1 MSGQLFINLVYN
13 ASLLLVLVT
22 LYSGIRFRVPF
33 GSGLPSSRRDVI
45 TGLLAGVIGVA
56 VMVNPW
62 RMQAGIFFDAR
73 AMLLAVTGL
82 FFGFVPAVLAVVITA
97 AYRIAA
103 DGAGAL
109 AGVAVIIASAGL
121 GLLWRAWRPGLPE
134 RGGLAE
140 LCLFAVLLHL
150 LQLACFLL
158 LPWPL
163 SLEVLR
169 RVALPLMTVF
179 PAGTVLLCLLLI
191 HQRRSGNM
199 ENDLRESEAKFR
211 ALFENSNDAIFLHGL
226 GPGGRAE
233 KFAEVNR
240 LACERLGYSREELL
254 ALSPADIDAGHMR
267 EARRAAL
274 DRLARDGQAVFEMWH
289 RAKDGREL
297 PVEISARVFGYG
309 GRSHALSI
317 ARDITA
323 RRAAADE
330 LREAKNLLESIVENI
345 PLMLFLKDAADLR
358 YVLFN
363 KAGEELLGHSR
374 GDLLGKSDLDFFPA
388 AQAEFFISKD
398 REVLKACG
406 SVDIPEEPI
415 DTARKGRRLLH
426 TRKVCIKGADG
437 TAKHLLGISEDITE
451 RKELEAAAVKARE
464 AIVTLAQRNEL
475 LLESLGEGVYG
486 VDKEGEITFANK
498 AAEEILGYS
507 AADLIG
513 RHSHTLFHHAKPGG
527 SPYHS
532 QDCPIYATS
541 RDGQERRVESE
552 VFWKKDGAAVQVE
565 YLATPVKESGL
576 LTGAVVCFTDITQR
590 KRAETEKA
598 ALEARLLQ
606 SQKMEAVGR
615 LAGGVAHDFNNILTA
630 IKYYAGVIRDGFADD
645 APSRTDAIEI
655 LTASDRAAALTRQL
669 LTFSRR
675 QVIMPKVVDL
685 NPIIADMIKMLKSV
699 IGEDII
705 LETGLSGTPCLVLA
719 DSGQLE
725 QVVMN
730 LAVNA
735 RDAMPKG
742 GTLTLAT
749 EIVAGDAKSVA
760 ARRELPPGQ
769 LVRFTARDTGHGM
782 TDEVKSHAFEPFF
795 TTKPAGRGTGL
806 GLATILGIV
815 KQSGGEIE
823 LESEPGKGTAFFIYL
838 PLAEGDGRTAAK
850 PPEKQTSLRGRETV
864 LLVEDD
870 RMLRRLGERLL
881 AENGYTVISAANGTD
896 ALQALEQYGRPVDL
910 LITDVVMPGM
920 NGREL
925 ALEIARRGLAGRTLY
940 MSGYTDEAI
949 SKHGVLEPGL
959 AFIYKPFTADGLAAK
974 LREVLEGPADQA
986 RP

>member
-1 MSGQLFINLVYN
+1 
-13 ASLLLVLVT
+13 
-22 LYSGIRFRVPF
+22 
-33 GSGLPSSRRDVI
+33 
-45 TGLLAGVIGVA
+45 
-56 VMVNPW
+56 
-62 RMQAGIFFDAR
+62 
-73 AMLLAVTGL
+73 
-82 FFGFVPAVLAVVITA
+82 
-97 AYRIAA
+97 
-103 DGAGAL
+103 
-109 AGVAVIIASAGL
+109 
-121 GLLWRAWRPGLPE
+121 
-134 RGGLAE
+134 
-140 LCLFAVLLHL
+140 
-150 LQLACFLL
+150 
-158 LPWPL
+158 
-163 SLEVLR
+163 
-169 RVALPLMTVF
+169 
-179 PAGTVLLCLLLI
+179 
-191 HQRRSGNM
+191 
-199 ENDLRESEAKFR
+199 
-211 ALFENSNDAIFLHGL
+211 
-226 GPGGRAE
+226 
-233 KFAEVNR
+233 
-240 LACERLGYSREELL
+240 
-254 ALSPADIDAGHMR
+254 
-267 EARRAAL
+267 
-274 DRLARDGQAVFEMWH
+274 
-289 RAKDGREL
+289 
-297 PVEISARVFGYG
+297 
-309 GRSHALSI
+309 
-317 ARDITA
+317 
-323 RRAAADE
+323 
-330 LREAKNLLESIVENI
+330 
-345 PLMLFLKDAADLR
+345 
-358 YVLFN
+358 
-363 KAGEELLGHSR
+363 
-374 GDLLGKSDLDFFPA
+374 
-388 AQAEFFISKD
+388 
-398 REVLKACG
+398 
-406 SVDIPEEPI
+406 
-415 DTARKGRRLLH
+415 
-426 TRKVCIKGADG
+426 
-437 TAKHLLGISEDITE
+437 
-451 RKELEAAAVKARE
+451 
-464 AIVTLAQRNEL
+464 
-475 LLESLGEGVYG
+475 
-486 VDKEGEITFANK
+486 
-498 AAEEILGYS
+498 
-507 AADLIG
+507 
-513 RHSHTLFHHAKPGG
+513 
-527 SPYHS
+527 
-532 QDCPIYATS
+532 
-541 RDGQERRVESE
+541 
-552 VFWKKDGAAVQVE
+552 
-565 YLATPVKESGL
+565 
-576 LTGAVVCFTDITQR
+576 
-590 KRAETEKA
+590 
-598 ALEARLLQ
+598 
-606 SQKMEAVGR
+606 MEAVGR